1 MPLFASGAALGR
13 LFGEILK
20 SIISTNKSY
29 YIVPGGWAV
38 VGAAS
43 LVGSV
48 TQAIS
53 TAVIM
58 LEITGQIIY
67 LLPILLSV
75 LVSVGISKKISSLSI
90 YDAISKEKGLP
101 YLPDLQ
107 Q

>member
-1 MPLFASGAALGR
+1 MPLFATGAAMGR

-20 SIISTNKSY
+20 QALSSNASY

-53 TAVIM
+53 TAVII

-67 LLPILLSV
+67 LLPIVLSV
-75 LVSVGISKKISSLSI
+75 LVAVGISKKISSLSI
-90 YDAISKEKGLP
+90 YDAISKERGLP